1 MRNRSTTTG
10 GFLTSKT
17 WSHYQRSSCAAA
29 WSPNGSDTSMVGVE
43 KIKSILDV
51 ETPKFLSLLECG
63 RFLPIN
69 PVDIITSETTR
80 VAGSGTHFVNL
91 TGGCYRA
98 KHEGESHWIRPW
110 LVSVPELDDDLVTS
124 VVQQAIANSKQAVFD
139 VTTNLGEL
147 PQTAQMIGN
156 SVNRVFHFADRAARR
171 ARRFRKNPLEMLRAF
186 SGYWLEYR
194 YGWRPAISTIQDL
207 ISAMDNKVQQGDFIV
222 GKSSTETTLD
232 DDVTATWS
240 QDGGT
245 GTGNETHQL
254 EGTRRYRGFAYAQVN
269 SNGIRW
275 GYDPILTTW
284 ELIPYSFVV
293 DWFINV
299 GTWLQAV
306 SPASGADIRGSGCSV
321 RDTYTMTQAFNLSW
335 SGGSGGGAHSGTFG
349 TVSTEVAVQ
358 RYTRFPHSGGSLPVW
373 NIRLTPVRILDLSAL
388 IAQRILGVKR
398 ILR

>member
-1 MRNRSTTTG
+1 MRHRSTTTG
-10 GFLTSKT
+10 GFSTPKT
-17 WSHYQRSSCAAA
+17 WSHYLRSSCAAA
-29 WSPNGSDTSMVGVE
+29 WSPNGSDTSYVGTE
-43 KIKSILDV
+43 KIKTIIDV
-51 ETPKFLSLLECG
+51 ETPKFLSLLKCG

-69 PVDIITSETTR
+69 PVDISTVTTTQTS
-80 VAGSGTHFVNL
+80 GSGTHFVNL

-98 KHEGESHWIRPW
+98 KHEGDSHWIRPW
-110 LVSVPELDDDLVTS
+110 LVVVPPLDEDLISS

-156 SVNRVFHFADRAARR
+156 SMGRVFNFADRAARR

-207 ISAMDNKVQQGDFIV
+207 VSAMDNRVQTGQFIR
-222 GKSSTETTLD
+222 GNSSTTTSLD
-232 DDVTATWS
+232 DDVTATWT

-245 GTGNETHQL
+245 GTGTETHLLQ
-254 EGTRRYRGFAYAQVN
+254 GTRKYRGFAYSEVN

-275 GYDPILTTW
+275 GHDPILTAW

-293 DWFINV
+293 DWFIDI

-306 SPASGADIRGSGCSV
+306 SPAAGADIRGSGCSV
-321 RDTYTMTQAFNLSW
+321 RDDYTMTQAFSLSW

-349 TVSTEVAVQ
+349 TVSTEVAMQ

-373 NIRLTPVRILDLSAL
+373 NIRLTPTRILDLSAL
-388 IAQRILGVKR
+388 IMQRILGVKR
-398 ILR
+398 VLR